1 MSKTIIITETR
12 TEQVNY
18 FYEFEGTIK
27 QAQKWFE
34 DNGHYYDNSTELEII
49 SSEIDTVDYKEQD
62 DE

>member
-34 DNGHYYDNSTELEII
+34 DNGNYYDNSTELEII

>member
-1 MSKTIIITETR
+1 MMSKTIIITETR

-34 DNGHYYDNSTELEII
+34 DNGNYYDNSTELEII

-62 DE
+62 